1 MKHGKYIKTI
11 LLNGERARADY
22 YEVGL
27 DGVTFIDT
35 ETIQVS
41 EHSFVWFAVYTGSDA
56 LDTHIN
62 PAIVD
67 QIIYENLA

>member
-1 MKHGKYIKTI
+1 MYRGRKIKII
-11 LLNGERARADY
+11 LVNGERARADY
-22 YEVGL
+22 YEVGF
-27 DGVTFIDT
+27 DGVTSIDV

-41 EHSFVWFAVYTGSDA
+41 EHSFVWFAVYTGSDE

-67 QIIYENLA
+67 QIIYEDLV